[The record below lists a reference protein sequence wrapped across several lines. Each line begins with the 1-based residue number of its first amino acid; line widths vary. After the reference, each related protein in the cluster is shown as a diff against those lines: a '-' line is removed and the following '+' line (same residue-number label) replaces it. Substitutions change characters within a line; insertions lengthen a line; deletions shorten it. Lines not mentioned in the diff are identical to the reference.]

1 MLDLKN
7 VIYLDASGIDALDT
21 LVQSCQSKNI
31 RLIICGLAHQPL
43 EMARRTGLL
52 QQVQQSL
59 VPDLQAGIELALDHE
74 PAAPP
79 GSPKGQ
85 P

>member
-7 VIYLDASGIDALDT
+7 LIYLDASGIDALDT
-21 LVQSCQSKNI
+21 LVQSCQIKDI
-31 RLIICGLAHQPL
+31 RLIVCGLAHQPL

-52 QQVQQSL
+52 RQVQHSL
-59 VPDLQAGIELALDHE
+59 VPDLQAGIELALGHE

-79 GSPKGQ
+79 GLPDGQ